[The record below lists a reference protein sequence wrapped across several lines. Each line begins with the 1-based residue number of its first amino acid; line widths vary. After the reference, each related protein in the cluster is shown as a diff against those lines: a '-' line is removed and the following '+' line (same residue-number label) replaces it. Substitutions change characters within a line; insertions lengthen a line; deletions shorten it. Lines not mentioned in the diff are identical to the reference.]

1 MKVRNTFIIFLV
13 SGFWHGAAWQY
24 IIWGGLHG
32 AAIGYEIM
40 TKSTRDK
47 ILSRFPKAVAS
58 FIGLVF
64 TFGFVCFTDIFFR
77 ANTVQ
82 DAFYMIGKLGDIP
95 AEIGTILSTHKFAFL
110 NLPNL
115 YNFVYPGAAV
125 IIFLEAVNFFSV
137 KYSLKEHFGNRPTW
151 LRWSIY
157 YSAVLLLLFYGV
169 YEKHQFI
176 YFQF

>member
-1 MKVRNTFIIFLV
+1 MAVHYL
-13 SGFWHGAAWQY
+13 G
-24 IIWGGLHG
+24 GGLHG
-32 AAIGYEIM
+32 AAIGYEIL

-47 ILSRFPKAVAS
+47 VLAMLPKVVAN
-58 FIGLVF
+58 FIGLAF

-95 AEIGTILSTHKFAFL
+95 AEIGTILATHKFAFL

-115 YNFVYPGAAV
+115 YNFVYPAAAV
-125 IIFLEAVNFFSV
+125 IILLEVVNFFST
-137 KYSLKEHFGNRPTW
+137 KYDFNEQFGSKPTW
-151 LRWSIY
+151 MRWSIY
-157 YSAVLLLLFYGV
+157 YSSILLLLFYGV